1 MANEVNRCPKWA
13 TVVMQDGKGKTEVHE
28 LIWKY
33 LRKHGEYNCSC
44 PVKLAVGSVKC
55 LMR

>member
-1 MANEVNRCPKWA
+1 MVNEVNRCPKWA

-44 PVKLAVGSVKC
+44 PVKLAAGSVKC